1 MNGGEAVERTG
12 CVLAVAGRRID
23 AADTAPARFPLARS
37 EPVLAQLRRLLVSA
51 RAVAVVASAAN
62 GADLLALQA
71 AGDLGVRRI
80 VVLPC
85 AVSAFRTGSVTD
97 RPGDWGPLFDR
108 IVDEV
113 RASGSLVELDLAQD
127 AGGYAQVTDE
137 LIARAGE
144 MAEDE
149 GLRPAAV
156 AVWDGVSR
164 GPGDMTAYFRR
175 LAAKRRFDLH
185 EVRTLP

>member
-1 MNGGEAVERTG
+1 MNSGASGPTG

-23 AADTAPARFPLARS
+23 AADASVARFA
-37 EPVLAQLRRLLVSA
+37 LAQAERVSIELRQLLASS

-71 AGDLGVRRI
+71 AGDLGIHRV

-85 AVSAFRTGSVTD
+85 AAAAFRVGSVTD
-97 RPGDWGPLFDR
+97 RPGDWGRLFDR
-108 IVDEV
+108 IIDEV
-113 RASGSLVELDLAQD
+113 RASDSLVEHDLRPD
-127 AGGYAQVTDE
+127 ADAYAQVTDE

-144 MAEDE
+144 MAGNE
-149 GLRPAAV
+149 GMRAAAV

-164 GPGDMTAYFRR
+164 GPEDMTAYFRR
-175 LAAKRRFDLH
+175 LAALRRFDLH
-185 EVRTLP
+185 EVRTAP

>member
-1 MNGGEAVERTG
+1 MNSGASGPTG

-23 AADTAPARFPLARS
+23 AADASVARFA
-37 EPVLAQLRRLLVSA
+37 LAQAERVSIELRQLLASS

-71 AGDLGVRRI
+71 AGDLGVRRV

-85 AVSAFRTGSVTD
+85 AASAFQASSVTD

-108 IVDEV
+108 IIDEV
-113 RASGSLVELDLAQD
+113 RASGSLVELDLGQD
-127 AGGYAQVTDE
+127 TDAYAKVTDA
-137 LIARAGE
+137 LIARTDE
-144 MAEDE
+144 IAEGE
-149 GLRPAAV
+149 GLRAAAV

-164 GPGDMTAYFRR
+164 GSDDMTAYFRR
-175 LAAKRRFDLH
+175 LAVDRRFDLH
-185 EVRTLP
+185 EVRTSP